1 MTTILI
7 RDLQNQHL
15 LTQPEHDG
23 DPVSVSDLLPDT
35 FLLSKQ
41 SSDWNDQTTLDV
53 GPLNWDGI
61 NIEISGI
68 TSSNVFCPFT

>member
-7 RDLQNQHL
+7 QDLQNQH

-35 FLLSKQ
+35 CLLTKEC
-41 SSDWNDQTTLDV
+41 SDWNDQATLDV

-61 NIEISGI
+61 NTEISGI
-68 TSSNVFCPFT
+68 TSPNIFCPFT

>member
-1 MTTILI
+1 MTTLLI
-7 RDLQNQHL
+7 QDLRNQHL

-35 FLLSKQ
+35 CPLTKE
-41 SSDWNDQTTLDV
+41 SSDWNDQATLDV

-61 NIEISGI
+61 NTKISGI
-68 TSSNVFCPFT
+68 TYPNIFCSFT

>member
-7 RDLQNQHL
+7 WVLHNQHL

-23 DPVSVSDLLPDT
+23 DPVSASDLLADT
-35 FLLSKQ
+35 FSLTKQ
-41 SSDWNDQTTLDV
+41 RSDCNDQATLDV

-61 NIEISGI
+61 NTKISGI
-68 TSSNVFCPFT
+68 TYPNIFCPFT